1 MSPDSKIGLLFWS
14 WKETLTAVRKPLVLL
29 PFFVYALAQTLIVAG
44 LVFFMYPPF
53 SFLFLP
59 LLRWLGGEP
68 ALHYPNYFLG
78 LPQAFDLLN
87 LVMSGILG
95 IGVAGLATLLFA
107 AGNRPAPLSARL
119 KLVGARYGHLFAAWA
134 VETACSLAVIYGC
147 AAWAASAPALAKYIT
162 VARVLGVILV
172 SALFA
177 FTSALIM
184 LETQPFARAIG
195 KSLKLFTRYGVYGFL
210 FIGLPSLLQ
219 LPVQF
224 LLSKS
229 AVIVQKLNPEIIAGV
244 VLAGVVAGMIA
255 NYLIL
260 GALTNLYRIV
270 AFEAKAQSN
279 PKPRP
284 AQARQRQS

>member
-14 WKETLTAVRKPLVLL
+14 WKETLTAVRKPIVLM
-29 PFFVYALAQTLIVAG
+29 PFFIYALVQTALVAG

-59 LLRWLGGEP
+59 LLRWLGGESS
-68 ALHYPNYFLG
+68 LHYPNYFLG

-107 AGNRPAPLSARL
+107 TGNRPAPLGARL
-119 KLVGARYGHLFAAWA
+119 NLVGKRYGHLFAAWA
-134 VETACSLAVIYGC
+134 VETACSLAVIYCC
-147 AAWAASAPALAKYIT
+147 AAWAASTPALAKYLAF
-162 VARVLGVILV
+162 ARVLGVILV

-184 LETQPFARAIG
+184 LETQPFARALG
-195 KSLKLFTRYGVYGFL
+195 NSLKLFTRYGVYAFL

-244 VLAGVVAGMIA
+244 VLAGVVAGMIT
-255 NYLIL
+255 NYFIL
-260 GALTNLYRIV
+260 GAITNLYRIV
-270 AFEAKAQSN
+270 VFETKSR
-279 PKPRP
+279 PKPKP
-284 AQARQRQS
+284 